1 MDPPA
6 RSLSCRGLAAAAR
19 RLAQLRPSLSPL
31 PSCCVWCAA
40 SEYSRVPSSAA
51 AGATTSSGAALALP
65 QRLETHTRPPPVDRL
80 PACPTAAERS
90 AKQPTALEP
99 LARLSSRATAG
110 RARAARGDPES
121 PGSISNIPLEITK
134 IAILSR
140 GERSGGGG
148 GAARAPH
155 APPNP
160 RRRNDRRQTAPI
172 TSSPGPTCRSRPPEI
187 TEIASSSRD
196 EGAVGGGGIVRAPKG
211 VSRRLIMT
219 LDLLAQKSRSS
230 QRFWCNAASLAT
242 SLTHPPA
249 PTRP

>member
-1 MDPPA
+1 MLCLVRRLRILTSPLVRRRRSDDLERSGSSSPTTPRGPHTPSSRRPPA
-6 RSLSCRGLAAAAR
+6 RQQRCDR
-19 RLAQLRPSLSPL
+19 R
-31 PSCCVWCAA
+31 
-40 SEYSRVPSSAA
+40 
-51 AGATTSSGAALALP
+51 
-65 QRLETHTRPPPVDRL
+65 
-80 PACPTAAERS
+80 
-90 AKQPTALEP
+90 
-99 LARLSSRATAG
+99 SSRQRWSRWQGCRVERRREGLG
-110 RARAARGDPES
+110 RRVEIPSRRGPS
-121 PGSISNIPLEITK
+121 PTSRSRPLEITK

-140 GERSGGGG
+140 GERSVGGG

-155 APPNP
+155 APPNS
-160 RRRNDRRQTAPI
+160 RRRNDRRQIAPI

-196 EGAVGGGGIVRAPKG
+196 EGAVGGGGAVRAPKG